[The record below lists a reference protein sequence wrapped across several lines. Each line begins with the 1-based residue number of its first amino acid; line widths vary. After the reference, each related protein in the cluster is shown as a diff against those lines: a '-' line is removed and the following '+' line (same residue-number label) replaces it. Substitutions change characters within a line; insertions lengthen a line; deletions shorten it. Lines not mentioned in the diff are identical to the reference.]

1 MNGEIDW
8 ESVRLDFPLT
18 ERTAY
23 LNSAGGGPVPRPVME
38 AAASFYRE
46 MMEGGDARWDVWL
59 ERCENIRRRIAA
71 FINAEPDEIA
81 FTTNTSSGMNLI
93 VDALEG
99 QGHVISS
106 DLEFPVS
113 TITWMHRGVRVH
125 QVESVDGELRIAD
138 LLRAMSDE
146 TAIICL
152 SHVQYSNGF
161 RADLEELGRSKKNHT
176 LVINASQSAGAFE
189 IDVKRMQID
198 ALCSTGH
205 KWMLSAYGSG
215 FVYLSRKLLNETRA
229 RSIGWMSVEDPFEMN
244 GREFSVRPDAAARA
258 EIGCPHFA
266 GIFALGAA
274 VDYLMKLGTQ
284 KIEQRVLALNRY
296 LTERL
301 SDEGFS
307 VLSPLRDEKS
317 RSGETLVAM
326 TRPKRVVAHLAHRN
340 IAVTEKP
347 QGIRIATHFFNN
359 EADIERLIAVLDEI
373 RNP

>member
-1 MNGEIDW
+1 MFDW
-8 ESVRLDFPLT
+8 ESIRLDFPLT

-23 LNSAGGGPVPRPVME
+23 LNSAGGGPVPRPVVE
-38 AAASFYRE
+38 AASSFYHE
-46 MMEGGDARWDVWL
+46 MMEGGDARWDEWL
-59 ERCENIRRRIAA
+59 ERREIIRRRIAD

-81 FTTNTSSGMNLI
+81 FTTNTSTGMNLI

-99 QGHVISS
+99 RGEVISS

-113 TITWMHRGVRVH
+113 TIPWLHRGIRVH
-125 QVESVDGELRIAD
+125 QVESVDGELHIED
-138 LLRAMSDE
+138 LQRAMSVE

-161 RADLEELGRSKKNHT
+161 RADLEELGRSKNDHT
-176 LVINASQSAGAFE
+176 LIVNASQSAGAFE

-215 FVYLSRKLLNETRA
+215 FVYLSRKLLAETRA
-229 RSIGWMSVEDPFEMN
+229 RSIGWMSVGDPFEMHS
-244 GREFSVRPDAAARA
+244 REFKVRTDAAARA

-274 VDYLMKLGTQ
+274 VDYLLKIGTQ
-284 KIEQRVLALNRY
+284 KIEERVLALNRY
-296 LTERL
+296 LTGRL
-301 SDEGFS
+301 LEEGWS
-307 VLSPLRDEKS
+307 VLSPLRNEKS
-317 RSGETLVAM
+317 RSGETLVAI
-326 TRPKRVVAHLAHRN
+326 TRPKRVVAHLAQNN
-340 IAVTEKP
+340 IAVKEKP

-359 EADIERLIAVLDEI
+359 EADIERLIVALDEI
-373 RNP
+373 RNS